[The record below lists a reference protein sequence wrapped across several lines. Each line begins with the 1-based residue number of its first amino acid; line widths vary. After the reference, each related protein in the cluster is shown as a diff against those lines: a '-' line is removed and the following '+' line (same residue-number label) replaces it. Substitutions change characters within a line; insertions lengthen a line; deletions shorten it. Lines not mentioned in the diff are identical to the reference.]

1 MLIYL
6 TGRPMKFKQNPRN
19 IDSIIMD
26 ESFQRWISGKG
37 NKSDTEKWEKWL
49 NAHPRNK
56 TLLEEAVT
64 LWQAGQ
70 FKSHR
75 LPDVQNELNNL
86 LTNLG
91 LTVDRQEKEAK
102 KARSLIL
109 PLNTGRLWK
118 IGAAVI
124 TAAAILFIV
133 ARLNFSILLPAFG
146 NKYTTVSTHYGERTK
161 LVLADGSTVILNGH
175 STLKY
180 PAHFTSGTKRKLF
193 LKGEAYFEVTKK
205 PAGPQ
210 HNFTVTTKEGMISV
224 IGTKFTVYSRNNQTR
239 VALLQGQIKVM
250 AKTES
255 DTNKVSA
262 SVIMSPG
269 ESLKFVKNAQKLNPE
284 STISS
289 LQSSWWKDRLTLNN
303 TSLKEMISWMK
314 ETYGIE
320 VTISDETLLKRTIS
334 GSIENNNL
342 DLIIETLSKV
352 LQVPVTIKGNQVIF
366 EKSNI

>member
-1 MLIYL
+1 
-6 TGRPMKFKQNPRN
+6 
-19 IDSIIMD
+19 
-26 ESFQRWISGKG
+26 
-37 NKSDTEKWEKWL
+37 
-49 NAHPRNK
+49 
-56 TLLEEAVT
+56 
-64 LWQAGQ
+64 
-70 FKSHR
+70 
-75 LPDVQNELNNL
+75 
-86 LTNLG
+86 
-91 LTVDRQEKEAK
+91 
-102 KARSLIL
+102 
-109 PLNTGRLWK
+109 
-118 IGAAVI
+118 
-124 TAAAILFIV
+124 
-133 ARLNFSILLPAFG
+133 
-146 NKYTTVSTHYGERTK
+146 
-161 LVLADGSTVILNGH
+161 
-175 STLKY
+175 
-180 PAHFTSGTKRKLF
+180 
-193 LKGEAYFEVTKK
+193 
-205 PAGPQ
+205 
-210 HNFTVTTKEGMISV
+210 
-224 IGTKFTVYSRNNQTR
+224 
-239 VALLQGQIKVM
+239 LLQGQIKVM